1 MMVAQGIRVLSA
13 AALVGHTAAVVTS
26 AQAPQAFQA
35 SENPGTVVIQ
45 LTQDI
50 GVEGDDTP
58 LLRIYGDG
66 RVLVHFPVYMR
77 RAGDYG
83 LRLDSTELDGLL
95 RTFVQGGLV
104 DFSVEGVREEIR
116 QVRGARRRDALE
128 TAGPVVLTTRSDDVV
143 VSIDVRLERYT
154 DADGA
159 VRQNV
164 ETRASWSGLQF
175 DAAEFPG
182 VASLQS
188 LATIERQLIGL
199 TNHPDLARVGP

>member
-1 MMVAQGIRVLSA
+1 MVVDRALVIGALVAVGAVTAGPA
-13 AALVGHTAAVVTS
+13 AA
-26 AQAPQAFQA
+26 QPAFRA
-35 SENPGTVVIQ
+35 SESPNTIVIQ
-45 LTQDI
+45 LTQDV

-95 RTFVQGGLV
+95 QTFVQGGLV
-104 DFSVEGVREEIR
+104 DFSVERVREEIR

-128 TAGPVVLTTRSDDVV
+128 TGGPAALTTRSDDVV

-199 TNHPDLARVGP
+199 TNHPDLARVGL

>member
-1 MMVAQGIRVLSA
+1 MSLER
-13 AALVGHTAAVVTS
+13 ALVIGAVAVVGAS
-26 AQAPQAFQA
+26 AGAPTGAQVAFRA
-35 SENPGTVVIQ
+35 SASPNTIVIQ

-128 TAGPVVLTTRSDDVV
+128 TGGPVVLTSRSDDAV
-143 VSIDVRLERYT
+143 VSIGVRLERHT

-159 VRQNV
+159 VREDV
-164 ETRASWSGLQF
+164 EARVSWAGLQY